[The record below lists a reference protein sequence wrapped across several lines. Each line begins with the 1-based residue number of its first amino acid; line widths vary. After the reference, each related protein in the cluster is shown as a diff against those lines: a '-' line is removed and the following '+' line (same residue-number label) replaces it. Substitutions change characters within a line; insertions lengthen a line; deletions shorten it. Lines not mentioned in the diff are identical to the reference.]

1 MKSNVAILFTG
12 AAFIN
17 CAMASFVNVSLFV
30 GNGNG
35 GKYAVSGASKQPWNL
50 SENPFTLV
58 GTPNLMSISARTTTN
73 SAAPV
78 VLFGGNQRLGV
89 VNEFIGAGETLIIK
103 IGTFLGTKKALAA
116 ELRLQAG
123 SFPANAVV
131 KLMNGTALVKT
142 ETIGLPNNAVTTRSV
157 VSETPFDTIELTAF
171 NGTYSLL
178 GFANMVTFS
187 TLEVDISA
195 NSLKIVGDSTIGNK
209 NLTVDLGTKSLGV
222 GGTATLNGIGT
233 PVLTYYKNG
242 AKVGTE
248 QFNSTNYVT
257 VANVYTLMFGYSIVG
272 LDFDKVEFSALQ
284 SGTTFSLN
292 GLTIYLKP
300 RT

>member
-17 CAMASFVNVSLFV
+17 CAMASFVNVSLYV
-30 GNGNG
+30 TNG
-35 GKYAVSGASKQPWNL
+35 GSNKYAVSGSIKQTWTG
-50 SENPFTLV
+50 SENPFGLV

-73 SAAPV
+73 PAAPV
-78 VLFGGNQRLGV
+78 VLFGGRQRLGV
-89 VNEFIGAGETLIIK
+89 VDELIGAGAGETLIIK
-103 IGTFLGTKKALAA
+103 IGTNLGTKKALAA

-123 SFPANAVV
+123 SFPAKAVV
-131 KLMNGTALVKT
+131 NLMNGNALAKT
-142 ETIGLPNNAVTTRSV
+142 ETIELPNNAVTTRSV
-157 VSETPFDTIELTAF
+157 VSETPFDTIVLTALQ
-171 NGTYSLL
+171 GTYGLL

-187 TLEVDISA
+187 TVEVD

-242 AKVGTE
+242 NQVGTE
-248 QFNSTNYVT
+248 QFNPTTYVT
-257 VANVYTLMFGYSIVG
+257 VANVYTLMFGYSIG
-272 LDFDKVEFSALQ
+272 DFDKVEFSALQ